1 VIAAGHT
8 GGVKCRCKAAMSHLS
23 NLLML
28 PSGAQRLS
36 EWQVKTAAR
45 GPTGKKRP
53 CSATPN
59 GGQAT
64 HTAPPCGLRAPLRH
78 SPRHSTLNQ
87 SLPSRLRV
95 ALVDS
100 DERVHDFVRKA
111 FEAHANGWVLDSH
124 LTPHSALGGL
134 GSMSATEHS
143 SRSKIPTRRDIPHS
157 QPPPDVVLLEAELP
171 GLSGLKCARR
181 LIARLPSARIVMFT
195 ACTDHDTILESIM
208 AGALDYLTKPVA
220 PGYLVWA
227 VSEAA
232 RGRSVLS
239 GEAQAAIVDYI
250 HRISASGK
258 GATLSWREREVMLLL
273 MKGATYKEISKELG
287 IEEGTVHRHLHDI
300 YKKLG
305 VHRKD
310 EARREF
316 AGGG

>member
-1 VIAAGHT
+1 MIAAGHT
-8 GGVKCRCKAAMSHLS
+8 GGVKCRFKAAMSHLS

-53 CSATPN
+53 RSATPN

-87 SLPSRLRV
+87 SLP
-95 ALVDS
+95 
-100 DERVHDFVRKA
+100 
-111 FEAHANGWVLDSH
+111 
-124 LTPHSALGGL
+124 
-134 GSMSATEHS
+134 
-143 SRSKIPTRRDIPHS
+143 RSKIPTRRDIPHS

-239 GEAQAAIVDYI
+239 GEAQAAVVDYI

-316 AGGG
+316 AGGGGELTLSGLV

>member
-1 VIAAGHT
+1 MIAAGHT
-8 GGVKCRCKAAMSHLS
+8 GGVKCRFKAAMSHLS

-87 SLPSRLRV
+87 SLP
-95 ALVDS
+95 
-100 DERVHDFVRKA
+100 
-111 FEAHANGWVLDSH
+111 
-124 LTPHSALGGL
+124 
-134 GSMSATEHS
+134 
-143 SRSKIPTRRDIPHS
+143 RSKIPTRRDIPHS

-239 GEAQAAIVDYI
+239 GEAQAAVVDYI

-316 AGGG
+316 AGGGGG

>member
-1 VIAAGHT
+1 MIAAGHT
-8 GGVKCRCKAAMSHLS
+8 GGVKCRFKAAMSHLS

-87 SLPSRLRV
+87 SLP
-95 ALVDS
+95 
-100 DERVHDFVRKA
+100 
-111 FEAHANGWVLDSH
+111 
-124 LTPHSALGGL
+124 
-134 GSMSATEHS
+134 
-143 SRSKIPTRRDIPHS
+143 RSKIPTRRDIPHS

-239 GEAQAAIVDYI
+239 GEAQAAVVDYI

-316 AGGG
+316 AGGGGGELKLSGQV